1 MNPIDDPPAPP
12 SRQTRGGPSRRS
24 KPDAAAKD
32 GAEGKDRRES
42 ADVVEPN
49 GAVVTTTS
57 DEDAAATRGA
67 LVPRNEKSNAVAR
80 RGALDQGSDDD
91 GADDDAAG
99 DGPTGSIVAAPAL
112 DLEADGADELDGF
125 GEEEWD
131 DDEYVPAVVRTSRRR
146 KRKEWRQTER
156 ARRYAARRSVRFPI
170 FTRSVVLWMLLFAL
184 VGTAFGGS
192 GAVFWAHFNTEIQQ
206 LKEQTSDF
214 DKRSKDAQG
223 ELEAMRN
230 QAISDINNQIR
241 PIAPYIAESKT
252 IQLAPVFAPY
262 VWFVHTFDEEGLN
275 SVGSAFPVATD
286 GENTLMVTAF
296 NTVKSASLTPAP
308 PIELSKGDD
317 RLSGTLVA
325 FDADRDLG
333 LISVPRG
340 GMQILEWATDEQ
352 QSQALGLRVFPV
364 SGFGG
369 AGASLTSGVI
379 SDQNAAGFLHDA
391 RIGNHMQGGPIVT
404 ADGKVIGVASIAYHP
419 LGFDPGEMHF
429 SIPVNQVCVV
439 LMECGGG
446 ARRAK
451 STGKPPP
458 TTKKDPNKK

>member
-1 MNPIDDPPAPP
+1 MSPIDDRPAPGRP
-12 SRQTRGGPSRRS
+12 GRGKGTTPASDASEAVDVVDRADKADKVDVVDKVDPAEPAGNGKSPDDRRS
-24 KPDAAAKD
+24 A
-32 GAEGKDRRES
+32 
-42 ADVVEPN
+42 
-49 GAVVTTTS
+49 
-57 DEDAAATRGA
+57 AAATGTVAVVEGA
-67 LVPRNEKSNAVAR
+67 
-80 RGALDQGSDDD
+80 
-91 GADDDAAG
+91 
-99 DGPTGSIVAAPAL
+99 
-112 DLEADGADELDGF
+112 DLEAAFAGELDGF

-131 DDEYVPAVVRTSRRR
+131 YDDAPAVVRTSRRR

-170 FTRSVVLWMLLFAL
+170 FTRSVLLWMLLFAL

-192 GAVFWAHFNTEIQQ
+192 GAVFWTHFNTQIQD
-206 LKEQTSDF
+206 LREQTSDF

-241 PIAPYIAESKT
+241 PIAPYIVESKT

-262 VWFVHTFDEEGLN
+262 VWFVHTFDEEGQN
-275 SVGSAFPVATD
+275 SVGTAFPVSTD
-286 GENTLMVTAF
+286 GQNTLMVTSF

-317 RLSGTLVA
+317 KLAATLVA

-333 LISVPRG
+333 LLSVPRG
-340 GMQILEWATDEQ
+340 GMQVLEWATDEQ

-391 RIGNHMQGGPIVT
+391 RVGNHFQGGPIVT
-404 ADGKVIGVASIAYHP
+404 ADGKVLGVASIAYHP

-429 SIPVNQVCVV
+429 SIPVNQVCLV

-451 STGKPPP
+451 NTGKPP
-458 TTKKDPNKK
+458 TTEPKKK